1 MARCQFR
8 AHRHQIDR
16 RPPAEI
22 LLIVRFRRRGHAAI
36 LPTSDPGQHVARRS
50 GKASTPIC
58 GFMARPDVYATF
70 EFIGCRQPNAMSTST
85 DEIRLRPILFWLA
98 LYGRCRQVLD
108 LDPLLGSTGTIR
120 LAEPL

>member
-8 AHRHQIDR
+8 AHRHRIDR

-50 GKASTPIC
+50 GTAAHLWLYGTTRRLRHIRIYR
-58 GFMARPDVYATF
+58 MR
-70 EFIGCRQPNAMSTST
+70 RQPNAMSTST

-98 LYGRCRQVLD
+98 LYGRCRWVLD
-108 LDPLLGSTGTIR
+108 LEPLLRSTGTIR
-120 LAEPL
+120 